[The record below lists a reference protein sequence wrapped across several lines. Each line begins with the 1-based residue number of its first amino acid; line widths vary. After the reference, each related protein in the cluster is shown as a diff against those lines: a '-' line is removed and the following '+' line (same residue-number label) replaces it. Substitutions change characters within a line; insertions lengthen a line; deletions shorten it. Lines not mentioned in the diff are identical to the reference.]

1 MKLSVSTSGWRE
13 MGWPEYENLARE
25 LKYSGIELHDAL
37 NPEFADMVRMCEDAS
52 RLELQ
57 GVGISCVDALGN
69 PASGDAR
76 EACIN
81 ELKQLC
87 ELAKSLKCPFVRLR
101 AQDTDDDIQTQGGN
115 VRSVIDAVISGF
127 SASGVT
133 LLVETAGIFSDTERL
148 KNLLDE
154 YALDCLQ
161 ALWDVHNTFRFSGET
176 PERSI
181 TNLGAYVKHVHIK
194 DSRLSGS
201 RVEYVLPG
209 EGDLPA
215 KEVFEALRSI
225 SYAGYIT
232 LEWDKAWM
240 DGLDDP
246 YVVYTQFRE
255 FASMYEPR
263 SYTDGALYTSVDGKG
278 RYVWKHDE
286 LINENFPQVLDRMA
300 ETFPDQ
306 LCFKYTTLDYTRTY
320 SQFRDDVDRCARAFI
335 AVGVRPGSKVAVWAT
350 NLPAWYISFWAAT
363 KINATLVTMN
373 TAYKIAEA
381 EYLLRQSDTHTL
393 IMINGYRDSDYVDTI
408 TRLCPEMEHSDPQK
422 GLHCKK
428 LPFLRNVITVGFR
441 LKGCREWEEFLQES
455 EKVPIEEV
463 SRLSSLIKGDDVC
476 NMQYTSGTTGFPK
489 GVMLTHRGVVNNGKC
504 IGDRM
509 DLSTADRMMIQV
521 PMFHCFGMVLA
532 MTACMT
538 HGTTMCPLPYFSPKP
553 ALDCI
558 TREKITCFHGV
569 PTMFIAMLSHPDF
582 AKTDFSH
589 MRTGIMAGSNCPE
602 SVMREAADKMRMA
615 GIVSVYGQTESSPG
629 CTMSRCYDDSLDV
642 RTTTVGSNLPQV
654 ECRIVDPVTGEEL
667 PCGQQGEFVA
677 RGYNVMKGYYK
688 MPSAT
693 AQAIDKDGWLHT
705 GDLCIKDPDGNYRVT
720 GRLKDMIIR
729 GGENIYPR
737 EIEEF
742 LITHPLI
749 SDVQVIGVP
758 DKQYGEEIMA
768 CVILNEGAT
777 LSEQE
782 VKDYVLSS
790 MARHKVPRYVWFMD
804 KFIMNDAGKIQK
816 FKMVE
821 KACEV
826 FKLSRE

>member
-57 GVGISCVDALGN
+57 GIGISCVDALCN
-69 PASGDAR
+69 PADADAYDVCVR
-76 EACIN
+76 

-87 ELAKSLKCPFVRLR
+87 ELAKKLKCPFVRLR
-101 AQDTDDDIQTQGGN
+101 ARDTLEDTQDQADNIKK
-115 VRSVIDAVISGF
+115 VIDALIPEF
-127 SASGVT
+127 SASGIT

-148 KNLLDE
+148 KNLLDG

-161 ALWDVHNTFRFSGET
+161 ALWDAHNTFRFSGET
-176 PERSI
+176 PEKSI

-201 RVEYVLPG
+201 LVEYVLPG

-215 KEVFEALRSI
+215 KEIFEALRSI

-255 FASMYEPR
+255 FASMYRPR

-286 LINENFPQVLDRMA
+286 LIDENFPQVLDRMA

-408 TRLCPEMEHSDPQK
+408 TRLCPELETSDPGK
-422 GLHCKK
+422 GLHCKR
-428 LPFLRNVITVGFR
+428 LPFLRNIITVGFR

-532 MTACMT
+532 MTASMT
-538 HGTTMCPLPYFSPKP
+538 HGTTMCPLPYFSPKH

-569 PTMFIAMLSHPDF
+569 PTMFIAMLNHPDF

-602 SVMREAADKMRMA
+602 SVMREAADKMRMT

-642 RTTTVGSNLPQV
+642 RTTTVGCNLPQV

-705 GDLCIKDPDGNYRVT
+705 GDLCIKDENGNYRVT

-742 LITHPLI
+742 LITHPAI

-768 CVILNEGAT
+768 CVILNEGAS
-777 LSEQE
+777 LSEKE

-826 FKLSRE
+826 FNLSRE

>member
-194 DSRLSGS
+194 DSRLGGS
-201 RVEYVLPG
+201 QVEYVLPG

-393 IMINGYRDSDYVDTI
+393 IMINGYRDSDYMDTI

-441 LKGCREWEEFLQES
+441 LMGCREWEEFLQES

-509 DLSTADRMMIQV
+509 DRSTADRMMIQV

-602 SVMREAADKMRMA
+602 SVMREAADKMRMT

-768 CVILNEGAT
+768 CVILNEGASLT
-777 LSEQE
+777 EQE

>member
-76 EACIN
+76 EACVN

-127 SASGVT
+127 STSGVT

-181 TNLGAYVKHVHIK
+181 TKLGAYVKHVHIK

-602 SVMREAADKMRMA
+602 SVMREAADKMRMT

-693 AQAIDKDGWLHT
+693 AQAIDKEGWLHT

>member
-76 EACIN
+76 EACVN

-255 FASMYEPR
+255 FASMYEPT

-509 DLSTADRMMIQV
+509 DLS
-521 PMFHCFGMVLA
+521 
-532 MTACMT
+532 
-538 HGTTMCPLPYFSPKP
+538 
-553 ALDCI
+553 
-558 TREKITCFHGV
+558 
-569 PTMFIAMLSHPDF
+569 
-582 AKTDFSH
+582 
-589 MRTGIMAGSNCPE
+589 
-602 SVMREAADKMRMA
+602 
-615 GIVSVYGQTESSPG
+615 
-629 CTMSRCYDDSLDV
+629 
-642 RTTTVGSNLPQV
+642 
-654 ECRIVDPVTGEEL
+654 
-667 PCGQQGEFVA
+667 
-677 RGYNVMKGYYK
+677 
-688 MPSAT
+688 
-693 AQAIDKDGWLHT
+693 
-705 GDLCIKDPDGNYRVT
+705 
-720 GRLKDMIIR
+720 
-729 GGENIYPR
+729 
-737 EIEEF
+737 
-742 LITHPLI
+742 
-749 SDVQVIGVP
+749 
-758 DKQYGEEIMA
+758 
-768 CVILNEGAT
+768 
-777 LSEQE
+777 
-782 VKDYVLSS
+782 
-790 MARHKVPRYVWFMD
+790 
-804 KFIMNDAGKIQK
+804 
-816 FKMVE
+816 
-821 KACEV
+821 
-826 FKLSRE
+826 